1 MAALVMRKKSIAMLV
16 VYALVMVALIVGVDL
31 TVFRNFMLAR
41 LLANVGIDPALFRI
55 FMLARL
61 LANVAL
67 RCSSARS
74 TSGSC
79 DRDLLVRP

>member
-1 MAALVMRKKSIAMLV
+1 MLRKSRLV
-16 VYALVMVALIVGVDL
+16 VYALVMVAVV
-31 TVFRNFMLAR
+31 
-41 LLANVGIDPALFRI
+41 VGIDPALFRI

>member
-41 LLANVGIDPALFRI
+41 LLANVGIVLLFGAI
-55 FMLARL
+55 Y
-61 LANVAL
+61 L
-67 RCSSARS
+67 RFLRA
-74 TSGSC
+74 
-79 DRDLLVRP
+79 